1 MIGRHRPVGIESAQF
16 QPFRLH
22 FLGQITEEAYQIL
35 DGHVNHEDSEQV
47 RKVVEYSGKNALHR
61 IPDVGKQPVGQVL
74 SLRENGEQQR
84 NRKQQLQEHKRITYQ
99 IGQEYQQFHLLPGV
113 QQLIPL
119 NGEGFQPR
127 FFQSHNT
134 QFQLTEHPVGSPE
147 QEELSHKH
155 QHEITNPLEQ
165 LHQPVLFLHHFQ
177 FFDNNQPIL
186 RGQLVACTAFPQ
198 AVLVCKG
205 NKDFI
210 IIHYIRH
217 DVTGLNVYR
226 IRLQVKAFAQGR
238 NIIRHVLCT
247 LLGSMSPPRLA

>member
-1 MIGRHRPVGIESAQF
+1 MIGRHCPVGIESAQF
-16 QPFRLH
+16 QPFGLH
-22 FLGQITEEAYQIL
+22 FFSQITEKAYQIF

-127 FFQSHNT
+127 LFQSHNT
-134 QFQLTEHPVGSPE
+134 QLQLTEQPVGSPE
-147 QEELSHKH
+147 QKELPHNH
-155 QHEITNPLEQ
+155 QHEITNPLE
-165 LHQPVLFLHHFQ
+165 
-177 FFDNNQPIL
+177 
-186 RGQLVACTAFPQ
+186 
-198 AVLVCKG
+198 
-205 NKDFI
+205 
-210 IIHYIRH
+210 
-217 DVTGLNVYR
+217 
-226 IRLQVKAFAQGR
+226 
-238 NIIRHVLCT
+238 
-247 LLGSMSPPRLA
+247 